1 MNYKILLLIISFVFL
16 LTNNAIAKKERII
29 IASTTSTYDS
39 GLLKYLNEEYNL
51 KSETK
56 VHVISLGTGQAI
68 KLAESG
74 NADILIVH
82 HTLTEIQFMKEG
94 YGIIRHNLMYNDYIL
109 VGPNNDVEICNSIKK
124 FLLNIIKN
132 KLTFISRGDD
142 SGTHKKELQLWE
154 AISIDLKASW
164 YLEVG
169 SGMGRT
175 LGMTIELDGYTL
187 VDSATWISYKDKGS
201 CKVLYQG
208 DQALSNQYSLI
219 LVNDKMHP
227 HVNTKSATNF
237 IEWLLSPDGQETIAR
252 FELNGQQLFY
262 PNADNF

>member
-29 IASTTSTYDS
+29 RASTTSTYDS

-142 SGTHKKELQLWE
+142 SGTHKKEIELWNL
-154 AISIDLKASW
+154 LKENNKKSKSW
-164 YLEVG
+164 YLESG
-169 SGMGRT
+169 QGMGKT
-175 LGMTIELDGYTL
+175 LLIANNKKAYTL
-187 VDSATWISYKDKGS
+187 SDRSTWRTFKKKNNLKIICEGKPPLINQYGIILVKNSINTKEAKKYIEWIISDKG
-201 CKVLYQG
+201 KK
-208 DQALSNQYSLI
+208 LI
-219 LVNDKMHP
+219 NDYKID
-227 HVNTKSATNF
+227 K
-237 IEWLLSPDGQETIAR
+237 
-252 FELNGQQLFY
+252 QQLFFF
-262 PNADNF
+262 NHH